1 MDIKLEPID
10 KVDIN
15 LLQKWQNDINIKYL
29 TKGFRF
35 PIQFKVVEDWLE
47 NLKKDN
53 GSKRV
58 VYGILVGNDA
68 VGMAS
73 LHGIDYINST
83 AQFGIYVSEKKENNK
98 GVGFSA
104 TSLLLDFAFNGMGLQ
119 RIELEVLCVNK
130 NAIHLYKKI
139 GFVEEGTKRSCY
151 FIDGN
156 YVDVK
161 IMSILRS
168 EFIFDKFNTKN
179 RLVFTLSDEKN

>member
-68 VGMAS
+68 VGMLS

-83 AQFGIYVSEKKENNK
+83 AQFGIYVSEKKRK
-98 GVGFSA
+98 Q
-104 TSLLLDFAFNGMGLQ
+104 Q
-119 RIELEVLCVNK
+119 RCWI
-130 NAIHLYKKI
+130 
-139 GFVEEGTKRSCY
+139 
-151 FIDGN
+151 
-156 YVDVK
+156 
-161 IMSILRS
+161 
-168 EFIFDKFNTKN
+168 
-179 RLVFTLSDEKN
+179 

>member
-1 MDIKLEPID
+1 M
-10 KVDIN
+10 
-15 LLQKWQNDINIKYL
+15 
-29 TKGFRF
+29 F
-35 PIQFKVVEDWLE
+35 
-47 NLKKDN
+47 LK
-53 GSKRV
+53 
-58 VYGILVGNDA
+58 
-68 VGMAS
+68 
-73 LHGIDYINST
+73 
-83 AQFGIYVSEKKENNK
+83 KKENNK

-119 RIELEVLCVNK
+119 RIELEGLGVNK

-179 RLVFTLSDEKN
+179 RLVFTLNDEKN